1 MKVECFVITLRLV
14 EQEFGG
20 DRGIQASSDSVK
32 KIRRDGHPRNN
43 VFEDKSLVLQ
53 FLPLRCSE
61 WKPTPCSTHHSFTK
75 EKTATPKKDGGK

>member
-43 VFEDKSLVLQ
+43 VFEDKSLVLK

-61 WKPTPCSTHHSFTK
+61 RKPTPCSTHHSF
-75 EKTATPKKDGGK
+75 KKKKLQTQRKMGGK